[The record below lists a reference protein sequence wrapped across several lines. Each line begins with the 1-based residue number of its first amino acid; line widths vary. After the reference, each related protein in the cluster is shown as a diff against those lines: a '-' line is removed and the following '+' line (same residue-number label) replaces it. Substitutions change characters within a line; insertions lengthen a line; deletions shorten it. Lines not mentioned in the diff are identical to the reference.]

1 MMNKHKQNE
10 WPITFKNV
18 GLITLVIVGLSL
30 IPLIFFHRFYFLDDT
45 QRGAIGQWYEVGKLL
60 SQGHLP
66 IFNAAAQGSGNYLA
80 EGQWGTFSPLV
91 WLIAFT
97 VYHSSNFVIFSTVF
111 KIILLVV
118 LGLGAFFLAHS
129 MHVDKKY
136 AIIYGFITPF
146 VGFTLFAGAASWVTD
161 LMVSA
166 LFPWF
171 WWAFRRFLE
180 KNTGPILVFLI
191 GYSIITIGYVF
202 GTIMLIMTMLGS
214 LIAFIMNKHWQS
226 VKKTVL
232 LGVSLAAATIA
243 VYLPGIAIATV
254 TLRNTSGI
262 FNNNF
267 LSPNLS
273 DLLFSFS
280 PVGYSEMNSWWTAG
294 GVTYMPFMYIGWPLL
309 LIAFLNFKA
318 IRSFINNHKTDLIQW
333 VVPFLIAFLLLFGPD
348 SVGPLRFPVRMM
360 AYFGQLLLLMLVM
373 VISQVGLTFNKARIW
388 FLTSIVL
395 LGTYLE
401 VSNTPARLKS
411 VLVINLIIG
420 LVIIAIAYISSGGK
434 KFQYKNHRFNI
445 KKPAITILS
454 LAIVISFFSMIVQQ
468 RTIGR
473 QRDSIQQQHI
483 TYRYVDY
490 DMPAKKADIL
500 NMAKKYKGNTVVLGN
515 SSHIIMGNDWYV
527 TDNDSMNVYTP
538 VGFKKFSDDFR
549 GGDPTRIPVK
559 HYNKLFTLDK
569 TTQLPLVDLLKIDTI
584 AVGNEDDKKIY
595 QNLIHRKN
603 VPNGW
608 RLTSYNR
615 DFAVIQRNVSVGQVG
630 SVAWSSLNSIKQVAN
645 NNYQVKIY
653 VPAHDKNEKVVFSR
667 TAWPGYHVIGHS
679 AKLITPLR
687 GYLTQ
692 IEVPASH
699 VPKTITLRFE
709 PPMLKPA
716 FVLVVFSV
724 VFTLSWSLIRMLI
737 KVVGRN

>member
-171 WWAFRRFLE
+171 WWALRRFLE

-280 PVGYSEMNSWWTAG
+280 PVGYFNTVGGTVLISVFAAIWPRQRWSATLSSSYDGLFWT
-294 GVTYMPFMYIGWPLL
+294 
-309 LIAFLNFKA
+309 
-318 IRSFINNHKTDLIQW
+318 
-333 VVPFLIAFLLLFGPD
+333 
-348 SVGPLRFPVRMM
+348 
-360 AYFGQLLLLMLVM
+360 
-373 VISQVGLTFNKARIW
+373 
-388 FLTSIVL
+388 
-395 LGTYLE
+395 
-401 VSNTPARLKS
+401 
-411 VLVINLIIG
+411 
-420 LVIIAIAYISSGGK
+420 
-434 KFQYKNHRFNI
+434 
-445 KKPAITILS
+445 ITI
-454 LAIVISFFSMIVQQ
+454 A
-468 RTIGR
+468 
-473 QRDSIQQQHI
+473 
-483 TYRYVDY
+483 
-490 DMPAKKADIL
+490 
-500 NMAKKYKGNTVVLGN
+500 
-515 SSHIIMGNDWYV
+515 
-527 TDNDSMNVYTP
+527 NV
-538 VGFKKFSDDFR
+538 GDGDFTSR
-549 GGDPTRIPVK
+549 
-559 HYNKLFTLDK
+559 LD
-569 TTQLPLVDLLKIDTI
+569 
-584 AVGNEDDKKIY
+584 
-595 QNLIHRKN
+595 
-603 VPNGW
+603 
-608 RLTSYNR
+608 
-615 DFAVIQRNVSVGQVG
+615 F
-630 SVAWSSLNSIKQVAN
+630 
-645 NNYQVKIY
+645 
-653 VPAHDKNEKVVFSR
+653 
-667 TAWPGYHVIGHS
+667 
-679 AKLITPLR
+679 
-687 GYLTQ
+687 
-692 IEVPASH
+692 
-699 VPKTITLRFE
+699 
-709 PPMLKPA
+709 
-716 FVLVVFSV
+716 
-724 VFTLSWSLIRMLI
+724 
-737 KVVGRN
+737 